1 MKKMIMKNLNFSNKS
16 QSLYSISRLFI
27 IPMATTM
34 LSTLCVTTPVYAE
47 ATAGTLDSQNTSDAS
62 DTQSNST
69 SSSSDTGLDVDKMFA
84 EVQSEYSDM
93 KGKYTNLANNYGDIP
108 TTNLSKTYVDYLQS
122 LEEAKANTGFT
133 EKMKAIQNADIS
145 INDAA
150 MSSTYSK
157 IKGTVK
163 SEILNKGL
171 DISSAVDKYAQQT
184 ADKNKASVE
193 TIKSAVAASKKYTK
207 FVDNYKSLL
216 VSEDENGHEIPNPY
230 ADELTSKVL
239 NSLGITSI
247 TEAVQKGQGFKGQY
261 LTSTEIFEK
270 LNNIGQKTSDDYE
283 RANDKDGLT
292 DKEKA
297 EKQKEEANKKYQE
310 QLSANSSDKS

>member
-1 MKKMIMKNLNFSNKS
+1 MKNLNFSKKG
-16 QSLYSISRLFI
+16 QSLYSISRLFM
-27 IPMATTM
+27 IPMTTAM

-47 ATAGTLDSQNTSDAS
+47 ATAGTLDSQNTSDTS
-62 DTQSNST
+62 SSQSNSE
-69 SSSSDTGLDVDKMFA
+69 SSTSDTGLDVDKMFA

-122 LEEAKANTGFT
+122 LEDAKANTGFT

-171 DISSAVDKYAQQT
+171 DISSAVDQYAQQT
-184 ADKNKASVE
+184 ANKNKASVE

-216 VSEDENGHEIPNPY
+216 VAEDENGHEIPNPY

-297 EKQKEEANKKYQE
+297 EKQKEEANKKYQG
-310 QLSANSSDKS
+310 QLSGNSSDKS

>member
-1 MKKMIMKNLNFSNKS
+1 MKNLNFLNKS

-47 ATAGTLDSQNTSDAS
+47 ATAGTLDSQNTSDTS

-84 EVQSEYSDM
+84 EVQSEYADM

-145 INDAA
+145 INDAT

-310 QLSANSSDKS
+310 QLSGNSSDKS

>member
-1 MKKMIMKNLNFSNKS
+1 MKKMIMKNLNFSKKG
-16 QSLYSISRLFI
+16 QSLYSISRLFM
-27 IPMATTM
+27 IPMTTAM
-34 LSTLCVTTPVYAE
+34 LSTLCITTPVYAE
-47 ATAGTLDSQNTSDAS
+47 ATAGTLDSQNTSD
-62 DTQSNST
+62 T
-69 SSSSDTGLDVDKMFA
+69 SSSQSSSESSSNDTGLDVDKMFA

-122 LEEAKANTGFT
+122 LEDAKANTGFT

-171 DISSAVDKYAQQT
+171 DISSAVDQYAQQT
-184 ADKNKASVE
+184 ANKNKASIE

-216 VSEDENGHEIPNPY
+216 VAEDENGHEIPNPY

-297 EKQKEEANKKYQE
+297 EKQKEEANKKYQG
-310 QLSANSSDKS
+310 QLSENSSDKS

>member
-1 MKKMIMKNLNFSNKS
+1 MKNLNFSNKS

-47 ATAGTLDSQNTSDAS
+47 ATAGTLDSQNTSDTS
-62 DTQSNST
+62 SSQSSSQSNSE
-69 SSSSDTGLDVDKMFA
+69 SSTSDTGLDVDKMFA

-122 LEEAKANTGFT
+122 LEDAKANTGFT

-171 DISSAVDKYAQQT
+171 DISSAVDQYAQQT
-184 ADKNKASVE
+184 ANKNKASVE

-216 VSEDENGHEIPNPY
+216 VAEDENGHEIPNPY

-297 EKQKEEANKKYQE
+297 EKQKEEANKKYQG
-310 QLSANSSDKS
+310 QLSENSSDKS

>member
-1 MKKMIMKNLNFSNKS
+1 MKNLNFSKKG
-16 QSLYSISRLFI
+16 QSLYSISRLFM
-27 IPMATTM
+27 IPMTTAM

-47 ATAGTLDSQNTSDAS
+47 ATAGTLDSQNTSDTS
-62 DTQSNST
+62 SSQSNSE
-69 SSSSDTGLDVDKMFA
+69 SSTSDTGLDVDKMFA

-122 LEEAKANTGFT
+122 LEDAKANTGFT

-171 DISSAVDKYAQQT
+171 DISSAVDQYAQQT
-184 ADKNKASVE
+184 ANKNKASVE

-216 VSEDENGHEIPNPY
+216 VAEDENGHEIPNPY

-297 EKQKEEANKKYQE
+297 EKQKEEANKKYQG
-310 QLSANSSDKS
+310 QLSENSSDKS

>member
-1 MKKMIMKNLNFSNKS
+1 MKNLNFSNKS
-16 QSLYSISRLFI
+16 QSLYSMSRLFM
-27 IPMATTM
+27 IPMATAM
-34 LSTLCVTTPVYAE
+34 LSTMCVTTPVYAE
-47 ATAGTLDSQNTSDAS
+47 ATAGTLDSPNTSD
-62 DTQSNST
+62 T
-69 SSSSDTGLDVDKMFA
+69 SSSQSSSESSSGDTGLDVDKMFA

-122 LEEAKANTGFT
+122 LEDAKANTGFT

-171 DISSAVDKYAQQT
+171 DISSAVDQYAQQT
-184 ADKNKASVE
+184 ANKNKASVD
-193 TIKSAVAASKKYTK
+193 TIKSAVVASKKYTK

-216 VSEDENGHEIPNPY
+216 VAEDENGHEIPNPY
-230 ADELTSKVL
+230 ANELTSKVL

-247 TEAVQKGQGFKGQY
+247 TEAVQKGQGIKGQY
-261 LTSTEIFEK
+261 LTATEIFEK
-270 LNNIGQKTSDDYE
+270 LNSVGQKTSDDYE

-297 EKQKEEANKKYQE
+297 EKQKEEANKKYQG
-310 QLSANSSDKS
+310 QLSENSSDKS